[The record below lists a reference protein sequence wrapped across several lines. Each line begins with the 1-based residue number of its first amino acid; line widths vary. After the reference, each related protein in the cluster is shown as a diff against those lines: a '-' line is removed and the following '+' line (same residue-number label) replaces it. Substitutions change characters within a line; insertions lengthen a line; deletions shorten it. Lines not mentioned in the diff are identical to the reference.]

1 MGRIKNDE
9 ARNDEKKIDAT
20 AAVRQGEGDGAL
32 GNLEAVRC
40 DAQGM
45 KGDDRNSS
53 EKPENLDMDKHSVSL
68 ACDERRLKQKSR
80 HRFQAARG
88 AVPRVAALRL
98 TPVGGEEAIF
108 GRTGSSARGA
118 FVGARLGWR
127 ATLFGAAAM
136 SVAALAVT
144 INERTNTQKI
154 CPRTLIAAAFLY
166 SKTHKLK

>member
-1 MGRIKNDE
+1 VR
-9 ARNDEKKIDAT
+9 RT
-20 AAVRQGEGDGAL
+20 AAQTKIPASLHPGIASKPREAL
-32 GNLEAVRC
+32 FHG
-40 DAQGM
+40 
-45 KGDDRNSS
+45 
-53 EKPENLDMDKHSVSL
+53 
-68 ACDERRLKQKSR
+68 
-80 HRFQAARG
+80 
-88 AVPRVAALRL
+88 VAALRL

-166 SKTHKLK
+166 SKTHKLKVNFANSVSA